1 MADKRPATRVPFHEP
16 HPDRI
21 AISDAI
27 RARIEA
33 EERRAAERLAA
44 YNAEIMLEPRKSNG
58 RRAIPVVENP
68 DTSRCC
74 TESEASVKGERNGR
88 ILYWRTARDA
98 DNAFGST
105 KTARRIE
112 NALMPGKRL
121 IDPYGWR
128 WSRVGE
134 VRPGRRR
141 SGARHL

>member
-1 MADKRPATRVPFHEP
+1 MAYKKPATRVPFHEP

-44 YNAEIMLEPRKSNG
+44 YDAEIMLEPRKSNG
-58 RRAIPVVENP
+58 RRSVPDVENP

-121 IDPYGWR
+121 IDPYGWK
-128 WSRVGE
+128 WTKLGDARV
-134 VRPGRRR
+134 RRR
-141 SGARHL
+141 SRGLRK